1 MASSP
6 RDVCFVPLAAEQMQQ
21 VASLFNHVIGAS
33 KQCRWHLETERLG
46 SLEVDDEVEIGR
58 LQDRKISWPG
68 ALENLS
74 SVIADLATSVRNA
87 RAIAY

>member
-1 MASSP
+1 MHVRSAPKRTNAPQQTAASF
-6 RDVCFVPLAAEQMQQ
+6 DHLV
-21 VASLFNHVIGAS
+21 GAGE
-33 KQCRWHLETERLG
+33 QCRRHLETECLG

-74 SVIADLATSVRNA
+74 SVIADLPIPVRNA